1 MRNYWGK
8 RQSYQKGHFCRTGAS
23 PLLSEQTE
31 NYANEQGQC
40 GLVLDLR
47 LDALCFAETPILD
60 EIALHVA
67 RSETLALVGPSGVGK
82 TSLLR
87 IIGGLETRYAGSCD
101 VAGQVAMVFQEPT
114 LLPWRSV
121 CDNMCITAKIST
133 FEAMDALAEVG
144 LSERSEAFP
153 NTLSLGQQRRLSL
166 ARAFAIKPDLLLM
179 DEPFVSLDPELVEE
193 MMALFAKLRA
203 AHKVTTIIV
212 THVESEAKRLASR
225 IVTLGGSPG
234 QIISDVQNNGAY
246 FQLSASG
253 VTSSKS

>member
-1 MRNYWGK
+1 M
-8 RQSYQKGHFCRTGAS
+8 S
-23 PLLSEQTE
+23 
-31 NYANEQGQC
+31 EQGQT
-40 GLVLDLR
+40 GPVLDLR
-47 LDALCFAETPILD
+47 LEALYFSGAPILG
-60 EIALHVA
+60 EIALNVA

-87 IIGGLETRYAGSCD
+87 IIGGLEERYAGSCN
-101 VAGQVAMVFQEPT
+101 VRGRAAMVFQEPT

-121 CDNMCITAKIST
+121 RDNLCITAKISVP
-133 FEAMDALAEVG
+133 EAMDALAEVG
-144 LSERSEAFP
+144 LADRSEAFP

-234 QIISDVQNNGAY
+234 RIISDVQNEGAY

>member
-1 MRNYWGK
+1 M
-8 RQSYQKGHFCRTGAS
+8 
-23 PLLSEQTE
+23 TE
-31 NYANEQGQC
+31 RGPI
-40 GLVLDLR
+40 GPVLDLR
-47 LDALCFAETPILD
+47 LDALNFANKPILR
-60 EIALHVA
+60 EIALQVG

-87 IIGGLETRYAGSCD
+87 IFGGLETRYEGSCD
-101 VAGQVAMVFQEPT
+101 VAGRVAMVFQEPT

-121 CDNMCITAKIST
+121 RDNLCIIAKISPA
-133 FEAMDALAEVG
+133 EAMDALVEVG
-144 LSERSEAFP
+144 LSERGDAFP

-179 DEPFVSLDPELVEE
+179 DEPFVSLDPALVEE

-234 QIISDVQNNGAY
+234 QIIRDAQNEA
-246 FQLSASG
+246 A
-253 VTSSKS
+253 